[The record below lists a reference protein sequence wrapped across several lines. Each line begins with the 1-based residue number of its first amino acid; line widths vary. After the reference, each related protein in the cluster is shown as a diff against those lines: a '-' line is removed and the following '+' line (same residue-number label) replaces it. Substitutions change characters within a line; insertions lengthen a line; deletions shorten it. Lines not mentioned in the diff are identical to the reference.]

1 MESQRTF
8 LFIGLMLVSFL
19 LFQEWNNDYNA
30 PKADPSANTQTLQ
43 SNSPDSDDYVPS
55 STDGD
60 LPTAATSAK
69 RSVIDITTDVFTV
82 KIDTRGG
89 DIVEADLIQYEEVK
103 GNETPFMLLGEFEG
117 NQYFSQSGLIGLNG
131 PDASANGRPIYS
143 TEQKSFTMNGDE
155 LRVPLT
161 FTDNNGVTFTKTYV
175 FKKGQYD
182 VALEYT
188 VNNNTAA
195 PIQVQLYTQIKRT
208 VQEKGSLV
216 DQNYLGAAYGSSEEK
231 YEKYSFSDMADKNL
245 SINTQGGY
253 VAFIQHY
260 FVSAW
265 IPVQEQQNTLYS
277 LIAKGNAAIIG
288 AKGEPVNIQA
298 NQQASIGA
306 TYYMGPK
313 ESDKLEAIH
322 PDLDLTVDYG
332 WLFFISQPLFE
343 LLKFLYSGE
352 GSFFGL
358 FDISIGG
365 LGNWGLAIIAIT
377 IIVKSL
383 MYPLTKAQYT
393 SMAKMRALQPKMA
406 ALKEKYGDDRQKFG
420 QATMEMY
427 KKEKVNP
434 MGGCFPILL
443 QMPIFLALFYVFLES
458 TELRHAEFFL
468 WLTDLSAKDPYF
480 ILPILF
486 GASMFITQKLQPMTV
501 TDPMQQKMMTYMPVI
516 FSVFF
521 LWFPSGLVLYWLVS
535 NLISIAQMLYIYRGM
550 EKKGIKVRG

>member
-19 LFQEWNNDYNA
+19 LFQEWNKDYNA
-30 PKADPSANTQTLQ
+30 PKVDPSANTQTLQ
-43 SNSPDSDDYVPS
+43 TNSPDSDDYVPS
-55 STDGD
+55 STDGE
-60 LPTAATSAK
+60 LPTAATTAK
-69 RSVIDITTDVFTV
+69 RSVIEITTDVFKV

-89 DIVEADLIQYEEVK
+89 DIVEADLLQYEETK
-103 GNETPFMLLGEFEG
+103 GSETPYMLLGEFDG
-117 NQYFSQSGLIGLNG
+117 KQYFSQSGLIGLNG
-131 PDASANGRPIYS
+131 PDASAEGRPVYHS
-143 TEQKSFTMNGDE
+143 EQKTFALTGDE

-161 FTDNNGVTFTKTYV
+161 FTDSKGVSFTKTYV

-182 VALEYT
+182 VALEYS
-188 VNNNTAA
+188 VNNTTAE
-195 PIQVQLYTQIKRT
+195 PIQVQLYTQVKRT
-208 VQEKGSLV
+208 VQDKGSLV
-216 DQNYLGAAYGSSEEK
+216 DQNYLGAAYGSAEEK

-253 VAFIQHY
+253 IAFIQHY

-265 IPVQEQQNTLYS
+265 VPSQEQQNTLYS

-288 AKGEPVNIQA
+288 AKGEPINVQA
-298 NQQASIGA
+298 NQQATLGA

-313 ESDKLEAIH
+313 ESDILEAIH
-322 PDLDLTVDYG
+322 PNLDLTVDYG
-332 WLFFISQPLFE
+332 WLWFISQPLFI
-343 LLKFLYSGE
+343 LLKWLH
-352 GSFFGL
+352 
-358 FDISIGG
+358 SI
-365 LGNWGLAIIAIT
+365 LGNWGVAIIAIT
-377 IIVKSL
+377 VIVKSA

-406 ALKEKYGDDRQKFG
+406 ALKEKFGDDRQKFG

-427 KKEKVNP
+427 RKEKVNP

-458 TELRHAEFFL
+458 TELRHAEFIF
-468 WLTDLSAKDPYF
+468 WLTDLSAKDPYYV
-480 ILPILF
+480 LPILF

-501 TDPMQQKMMTYMPVI
+501 TDPMQQKMMTFMPVI

-535 NLISIAQMLYIYRGM
+535 NLISIAQMLTIYRGM
-550 EKKGIKVRG
+550 EKQGIKVRG

>member
-19 LFQEWNNDYNA
+19 LFQEWNNDYNT
-30 PKADPSANTQTLQ
+30 PKADPSATTQTLKA
-43 SNSPDSDDYVPS
+43 NSPESDDYVPAS
-55 STDGD
+55 SDSG
-60 LPTAATSAK
+60 LPASTTLAK
-69 RSVIDITTDVFTV
+69 RAVINITTDVFKV
-82 KIDTRGG
+82 KIDTKGG
-89 DIVEADLIQYEEVK
+89 DIVETDLIDYKETK
-103 GNETPFMLLGEFEG
+103 GSDVPYMLLGEFDG
-117 NQYFSQSGLIGLNG
+117 KQYFSQSGLIGLNG
-131 PDASANGRPIYS
+131 PDASANGRPTYQS
-143 TEQKSFTMNGDE
+143 EQTSYTLTGDE
-155 LRVPLT
+155 LRVPLQ
-161 FTDNNGVTFTKTYV
+161 FTDSNGVSFTKTYV

-182 VALEYT
+182 VGLEYK
-188 VNNNTAA
+188 VNNTTSS
-195 PIQVQLYTQIKRT
+195 PVQVQLYTQIKRT
-208 VQEKGSLV
+208 VQEKGSMV
-216 DQNYLGAAYGSSEEK
+216 DQNYLGAAYGTDEEP

-245 SINTQGGY
+245 NINTQGGY

-265 IPVQEQQNTLYS
+265 VPMQDQANTLYS
-277 LIAKGNAAIIG
+277 LITKSNAAIIG
-288 AKGEPVNIQA
+288 VKDEAVNVQA
-298 NQQASIGA
+298 GSEQTLTA

-322 PDLDLTVDYG
+322 TDLDLTVDYG
-332 WLFFISQPLFE
+332 WLWFISQPLFV
-343 LLKFLYSGE
+343 LLKWLH
-352 GSFFGL
+352 
-358 FDISIGG
+358 SI
-365 LGNWGLAIIAIT
+365 LGNWGVAIIAIT

-393 SMAKMRALQPKMA
+393 SMAKMRALQPKMK

-427 KKEKVNP
+427 RKEKVNP

-458 TELRHAEFFL
+458 TELRHAEFVL
-468 WLTDLSAKDPYF
+468 WLTDLSAKDPYYV
-480 ILPILF
+480 LPILF

-501 TDPMQQKMMTYMPVI
+501 TDPMQQKMMTFMPVI

-535 NLISIAQMLYIYRGM
+535 NLISIVQMLIIYRGM

>member
-19 LFQEWNNDYNA
+19 LFQEWNNDYNT
-30 PKADPSANTQTLQ
+30 PKADPSATTQTLKA
-43 SNSPDSDDYVPS
+43 NSPESDDYVPAS
-55 STDGD
+55 SDSG
-60 LPTAATSAK
+60 LPASTTLAK
-69 RSVIDITTDVFTV
+69 RSVIDITTDVFKV
-82 KIDTRGG
+82 KIDTKGG
-89 DIVEADLIQYEEVK
+89 DIVETDLINYKETK
-103 GNETPFMLLGEFEG
+103 GSDVPYMLLGEFDG
-117 NQYFSQSGLIGLNG
+117 KQYFSQSGLIGLNG
-131 PDASANGRPIYS
+131 PDASANGRPTYQS
-143 TEQKSFTMNGDE
+143 EQTSYTLTGDE
-155 LRVPLT
+155 LRVPLQ
-161 FTDNNGVTFTKTYV
+161 FTDSNGVSFTKTYV

-182 VALEYT
+182 VGLEYK
-188 VNNNTAA
+188 VNNTTSA
-195 PIQVQLYTQIKRT
+195 PVQVQLYTQIKRT
-208 VQEKGSLV
+208 VQEKGSMV
-216 DQNYLGAAYGSSEEK
+216 DQNYLGAAYGTDEEP

-245 SINTQGGY
+245 NINTQGGY

-265 IPVQEQQNTLYS
+265 VPMQDQANTLYS
-277 LIAKGNAAIIG
+277 LITKSNAAIIG
-288 AKGEPVNIQA
+288 VKDEAVNVQA
-298 NQQASIGA
+298 GSEQVLTA

-322 PDLDLTVDYG
+322 TDLDLTVDYG
-332 WLFFISQPLFE
+332 WLWFISQPLFV
-343 LLKFLYSGE
+343 LLKWLH
-352 GSFFGL
+352 
-358 FDISIGG
+358 SI
-365 LGNWGLAIIAIT
+365 LGNWGVAIIAIT

-393 SMAKMRALQPKMA
+393 SMAKMRALQPKMK

-427 KKEKVNP
+427 RKEKVNP

-458 TELRHAEFFL
+458 TELRHAEFVL
-468 WLTDLSAKDPYF
+468 WLTDLSAKDPYYV
-480 ILPILF
+480 LPILF

-501 TDPMQQKMMTYMPVI
+501 TDPMQQKMMTFMPVI

-535 NLISIAQMLYIYRGM
+535 NLISIVQMLIIYRGM
-550 EKKGIKVRG
+550 EKKGIKVRGD

>member
-30 PKADPSANTQTLQ
+30 PKVDPSANTQTLQ
-43 SNSPDSDDYVPS
+43 TNSPDSDDYVPS
-55 STDGD
+55 STDGE
-60 LPTAATSAK
+60 LPTAATTAK
-69 RSVIDITTDVFTV
+69 RSVIEITTDVFKV

-89 DIVEADLIQYEEVK
+89 DIVEADLLQYEDK
-103 GNETPFMLLGEFEG
+103 KDSGIPYMLLGVLDG

-131 PDASANGRPIYS
+131 PDASAEGRPVYH
-143 TEQKSFTMNGDE
+143 TEQKTFALTGDE

-161 FTDNNGVTFTKTYV
+161 FTDSKGVTFTKTYV
-175 FKKGQYD
+175 FKKGEYD

-188 VNNNTAA
+188 VNNTTAE
-195 PIQVQLYTQIKRT
+195 PIQVQLYTQVKRT

-216 DQNYLGAAYGSSEEK
+216 DQTYLGAAYGSSDEK

-253 VAFIQHY
+253 IAFIQHY

-265 IPVQEQQNTLYS
+265 VPSQEQQNTLYS

-288 AKGEPVNIQA
+288 AKGEPVNVQA
-298 NQQASIGA
+298 NQQATLGA

-313 ESDKLEAIH
+313 ESDKLAALH
-322 PDLDLTVDYG
+322 PNLDLTVDYG
-332 WLFFISQPLFE
+332 WLWFISQPLFV
-343 LLKFLYSGE
+343 LLKWLHG
-352 GSFFGL
+352 
-358 FDISIGG
+358 I
-365 LGNWGLAIIAIT
+365 LGNWGVAIIAIT
-377 IIVKSL
+377 IIIKSL

-427 KKEKVNP
+427 RKEKVNP
-434 MGGCFPILL
+434 MGGCLPILL

-458 TELRHAEFFL
+458 TELRHAEFVL
-468 WLTDLSAKDPYF
+468 WLTDLSAMDPYYV
-480 ILPILF
+480 LPVLF
-486 GASMFITQKLQPMTV
+486 GVSMFVTQKLQPMTV
-501 TDPMQQKMMTYMPVI
+501 QDPMQQKMMTFMPVI

-535 NLISIAQMLYIYRGM
+535 NLISIAQMLIIYRGM
-550 EKKGIKVRG
+550 EKQGIKVRG

>member
-19 LFQEWNNDYNA
+19 LFQEWNNDYNT
-30 PKADPSANTQTLQ
+30 PKADPSATTQTLKA
-43 SNSPDSDDYVPS
+43 NSPESDDYVPAS
-55 STDGD
+55 SDSG
-60 LPTAATSAK
+60 LPASTTLAK
-69 RSVIDITTDVFTV
+69 RSVIDITTDVFKV
-82 KIDTRGG
+82 KIDTKGG
-89 DIVEADLIQYEEVK
+89 DIVETDLINYKETK
-103 GNETPFMLLGEFEG
+103 GSDVPYMLLGEFDG
-117 NQYFSQSGLIGLNG
+117 KQYFSQSGLIGLNG
-131 PDASANGRPIYS
+131 PDASANGRPTYQS
-143 TEQKSFTMNGDE
+143 EQTSYTLTGDE
-155 LRVPLT
+155 LRVPLQ
-161 FTDNNGVTFTKTYV
+161 FTDSNGVSFTKTYV

-182 VALEYT
+182 VGLEYK
-188 VNNNTAA
+188 VNNTTSA
-195 PIQVQLYTQIKRT
+195 PVQVQLYTQIKRT
-208 VQEKGSLV
+208 VQEKGSMV
-216 DQNYLGAAYGSSEEK
+216 DQNYLGAAYGTDEEP

-245 SINTQGGY
+245 NINTQGGY

-265 IPVQEQQNTLYS
+265 VPMQDQANTLYS
-277 LIAKGNAAIIG
+277 LITKSNAAIIG
-288 AKGEPVNIQA
+288 VKDEAVNVQA
-298 NQQASIGA
+298 GSEQVLTA

-322 PDLDLTVDYG
+322 TDLDLTVDYG
-332 WLFFISQPLFE
+332 WLWFISQPLFV
-343 LLKFLYSGE
+343 LLKWLH
-352 GSFFGL
+352 
-358 FDISIGG
+358 SI
-365 LGNWGLAIIAIT
+365 LGNWGVAIIAIT
-377 IIVKSL
+377 IIVKTL

-393 SMAKMRALQPKMA
+393 SMAKMRALQPKMK

-427 KKEKVNP
+427 RKEKVNP

-458 TELRHAEFFL
+458 TELRHAEFVL
-468 WLTDLSAKDPYF
+468 WLTDLSAKDPYYV
-480 ILPILF
+480 LPILF

-501 TDPMQQKMMTYMPVI
+501 TDPMQQKIMTFMPVI

-535 NLISIAQMLYIYRGM
+535 NLISIVQMLIIYRGM